1 MRINSVQNYN
11 NNHKPAFK
19 SQVRMHNHDVIC
31 MNRDFLKDK
40 IINGIKQLQNNGN
53 DDRVFLELYEG
64 TIYSRLLLNVVK
76 KEGEKLFA
84 GTARSI
90 WGDSPADM
98 YEEAIK
104 DMKPIEDNPLY
115 LGLNKVH
122 MFFDE
127 MTRAV
132 KDPSFT
138 KELMNLEK
146 TVKKGDS
153 VSIKLLYNNSWD
165 QISMN
170 VIRKNGKSYTEGWEH
185 ADMYYYNSLK
195 DVYKA
200 ATKEME
206 PREEYN
212 NNPLYFKL

>member
-1 MRINSVQNYN
+1 MRINPVQNYN

-19 SQVRMHNHDVIC
+19 SQVRLHHSDVISVDRTLFK
-31 MNRDFLKDK
+31 NKILK
-40 IINGIKQLQNNGN
+40 GIKTLQKNGN
-53 DDRVFLELYEG
+53 DDRVFVELYEG
-64 TIYSRLLLNVVK
+64 TCAPHILLNVVK
-76 KEGEKLFA
+76 KDGEKLLA

-122 MFFDE
+122 MFFND
-127 MTRAV
+127 MKRAG

-138 KELMNLEK
+138 KELIDFEK
-146 TVKKGDS
+146 TVKNNES
-153 VSIKLLYNNSWD
+153 VSIELFHNLWTN
-165 QISMN
+165 ITMH
-170 VIRKNGKSYTEGWEH
+170 VIRKNGKNYTEGWEI
-185 ADMYYYNSLK
+185 ADRNYCDSLK
-195 DVYKA
+195 DVYKE

-206 PREEYN
+206 PSEEYN